1 MPLRDLHLQIDYD
14 PGSCPDVVQQFYA
27 PALGESVA
35 YDRATYTF
43 SAAGLSSAAV
53 GLAGLLNN
61 GGSIRLICHYEM
73 EESTVRAIVAGQ
85 EQARDALLA
94 QVPPED
100 LTQVRPDDI
109 KAKRQLELLT
119 WLIANRRME
128 IRIAIHPGGIYHE
141 KTGVMTD
148 ARRDRIS
155 FTGSA
160 NETDAGWNK
169 NYEYFMVFTSWKE
182 PDRVES
188 TSLRFDTLW
197 NNESPGIHVIPM
209 PDEYEEYLKSIAPV
223 EPPIPGRTPQQK
235 ARDDYWQK
243 IRRALE
249 CDPESTLSTIPT
261 KLWPHQESFRRARI
275 AGDCRLLIADEVG
288 LGKTMQAA
296 ILLKTQINQRRANRV
311 LILTP
316 KPARTQ
322 WQQELERK
330 FSLDIPIL
338 EPGARPRLVYAK
350 RQTANAPNPPW
361 AAPHLIVTYQ
371 WLVRHADAFLAA
383 APQYDL
389 VIVDEAHHARY
400 QGTGR
405 RREPNQFLRLLQALS
420 QRTNGLLLLTATPM
434 QTDISDLRALLG
446 LLESDGWTDEELDD
460 FYADGADLTP
470 DRIKRMRDL
479 YVRGRT
485 RPSRTSG
492 WEEQALWSP
501 NPMVLERRLADPG
514 DRRALLHKMRE
525 NAPAKRLMS
534 RHTRD
539 LLERYQRDGLLNARM
554 PQRAVRSVP
563 IRMNAAERDLY
574 DGIDALV
581 HDCYDDPRRVN
592 PTAMGFVMTIY
603 RRRLGSSPLAYAQT
617 CRSLLERRGDPQG
630 WPEID
635 VDDEAILDETLPPLQ
650 LTAEQESM
658 LRETIAKADA
668 LRRNDTKHSALRRE
682 LETLKTEGH
691 SHIIVFTQFRDTQKY
706 LMERL
711 AGYQGFGVVNPIWGG
726 DSQEAIPRS
735 ERIDQVRKNG
745 GLLIC
750 TETAAESLN
759 LQFCSA
765 IVNYD
770 IPWNPMTLE
779 QRIGRIDRIGQ
790 VRPTVDVVN
799 LFYHDTAEW
808 DAYQAMEDRLKAIG
822 QNVGP
827 YRDILRSKL
836 GGIIRKNALKPPEL
850 RRRAMDE
857 GLAAVKQETRV
868 NIDLLNSDWST
879 ASTSDPK
886 IDMRELRRCLD
897 DLSLLPKGWSATH
910 EGGLHWRVTPP
921 HGNTH
926 TVTTDRQAY
935 EYAAGRVEWFGP
947 GSPAFPI

>member
-14 PGSCPDVVQQFYA
+14 PGTCPDVVQQFYA
-27 PALGESVA
+27 PALAESVA

-53 GLAGLLNN
+53 GLAGLINN
-61 GGSIRLICHYEM
+61 GGRIRLICHYEM
-73 EESTVRAIVAGQ
+73 EEPTVRAIIAGQ
-85 EQARDALLA
+85 THARDALLA
-94 QVPPED
+94 RVAPKA

-109 KAKRQLELLT
+109 TAKSQLDLLT
-119 WLIANRRME
+119 WLIANHRLE

-148 ARRDRIS
+148 ARNDRIS
-155 FTGSA
+155 FNGSP

-169 NYEYFMVFTSWKE
+169 NYEYFMVFTSWDE
-182 PDRVES
+182 PGRVES
-188 TSLRFDTLW
+188 TSIRFEALW
-197 NNESPGIHVIPM
+197 NDESQGIHVIPM
-209 PDEYEEYLKSIAPV
+209 PDEYEEYLKSIAPAD
-223 EPPIPGRTPQQK
+223 PPIPGRTPQEK
-235 ARDDYWQK
+235 ARDDYWQN

-249 CDPESTLSTIPT
+249 SDPESTLSTIPT
-261 KLWPHQESFRRARI
+261 RLWPHQESFRRARI
-275 AGDCRLLIADEVG
+275 EEDCRLLIADEVG

-296 ILLKTQINQRRANRV
+296 ILLKTQINQRRTNRV

-316 KPARTQ
+316 KPARAQ

-338 EPGARPRLVYAK
+338 EPGPRPRLTYAK
-350 RQTANAPNPPW
+350 RQTTHAPDPPW
-361 AAPHLIVTYQ
+361 EEPRLIVTYQ
-371 WLVRHADAFLAA
+371 WLVRRAAAFLAA

-405 RREPNQFLRLLQALS
+405 RREPNQFLRLLQTLS

-446 LLESDGWTDEELDD
+446 LLEPDGWTEEELDD
-460 FYADGADLTP
+460 FYADDADPTP

-485 RPSRTSG
+485 RPSRISG

-501 NPMVLERRLADPG
+501 NPMLLERRLADPAN
-514 DRRALLHKMRE
+514 RRDLVHKMRE
-525 NAPAKRLMS
+525 TAPAKRLMS

-539 LLERYQRDGLLNARM
+539 LLERYQRDGLLNAQM

-563 IRMNAAERDLY
+563 IRMNPAERELY

-603 RRRLGSSPLAYAQT
+603 RRRLGSSPRAYAQT

-630 WPEID
+630 WPAID
-635 VDDEAILDETLPPLQ
+635 VDDETILDETLPPLQ
-650 LTAEQESM
+650 LTTEQEAM
-658 LRETIAKADA
+658 LRQTITKADA
-668 LRRNDTKHSALRRE
+668 LRRNDTKHSALRQE
-682 LETLKTEGH
+682 LETLRKEGH
-691 SHIIVFTQFRDTQKY
+691 SRIIVFTQFRDTQKY

-711 AGYQGFGVVNPIWGG
+711 AGYHGFGAVNAIWGG
-726 DSQEAIPRS
+726 DSQEAVPRS
-735 ERIDQVRKNG
+735 ERIDQVRQNG

-790 VRPTVDVVN
+790 ARPTVDVVN

-827 YRDILRSKL
+827 YRDILRSRL
-836 GGIIRKNALKPPEL
+836 GSIIRENALKPPEL
-850 RRRAMDE
+850 RRRAMKE
-857 GLAAVKQETRV
+857 GIAAVKQETRV

-879 ASTSDPK
+879 TCPPAPA
-886 IDMRELRRCLD
+886 IDMRELQRCLD
-897 DLSLLPKGWSATH
+897 DPSLLPKGWSAAH
-910 EGGLHWRVTPP
+910 EGGPHWRVTPP
-921 HGNTH
+921 PGNTH
-926 TVTTDRQAY
+926 TVTTDPKAY

-947 GSPAFPI
+947 GSPAFPL